1 MPRVTCDELE
11 GFCYG
16 IELTAQ
22 EEAGFHLLVGSR
34 PFPAG
39 VIGGELAPAGGGGAA
54 PAHCQ
59 GGHRAL
65 GSCCSRCAQVCVERS
80 LPCCVGPHW
89 YSVPRVEGQLRVRL
103 CQERAQPGSG
113 AGTLWVALPPFPTPS
128 RQAWDL

>member
-1 MPRVTCDELE
+1 MVLLTAELHTVPRVTCDELE

-54 PAHCQ
+54 PAHCR
-59 GGHRAL
+59 GAIGHWEVVAH
-65 GSCCSRCAQVCVERS
+65 V
-80 LPCCVGPHW
+80 
-89 YSVPRVEGQLRVRL
+89 VPRCV
-103 CQERAQPGSG
+103 
-113 AGTLWVALPPFPTPS
+113 
-128 RQAWDL
+128 